1 MIREVFKHLVVDVIR
16 AKSYIMTF
24 RYSISEF
31 IQGKWIVVIFI
42 VAGFEFELLVFC
54 LATETLEC
62 TAIVFS

>member
-31 IQGKWIVVIFI
+31 IQGKWIVVILI
-42 VAGFEFELLVFC
+42 VAGFEFELFVFC
-54 LATETLEC
+54 QATERLEF